1 MKKINNFSIF
11 VFLAGLSVSSQ
22 VFAYALP
29 TFSIPEI
36 GQEIASYVSEASKT
50 KSEVEST
57 NDLIK
62 KGVLAG
68 VPGYLK
74 AIQSGDWN
82 GLAKGMANEG
92 YNIYKQD
99 AERKKQAKE
108 KAQKEAQ
115 ENAQAKLEAQE
126 EAKKTTEGADDENR
140 KTAAENRKEKVKK
153 KLNWVKKQGGIV
165 GNWLNKKDGKN
176 KEGVNKIADG
186 LFEGNPQ
193 ISSAIR
199 DATNKLS
206 AQANTNEEDEKGAED
221 AQNKPNES

>member
-1 MKKINNFSIF
+1 MKKVNNFAIL
-11 VFLAGLSVSSQ
+11 VFLASLSFSSQ
-22 VFAYALP
+22 VFAFPLP
-29 TFSIPEI
+29 TFSMPEI
-36 GQEIASYVSEASKT
+36 GQEIASYVSETSKT

-57 NDLIK
+57 KNLIK

-74 AIQSGDWN
+74 AIQSGNWN
-82 GLAKGMANEG
+82 GLAKGMATDG

-115 ENAQAKLEAQE
+115 ANAQEKLQAQE
-126 EAKKTTEGADDENR
+126 EANQTTKELVDENR

-165 GNWLNKKDGKN
+165 GNWLNDKDGKN
-176 KEGVNKIADG
+176 MQGVNKITNG
-186 LFEGNPQ
+186 LFGEDSQ
-193 ISSAIR
+193 ISSAIGK
-199 DATNKLS
+199 ATDTLS
-206 AQANTNEEDEKGAED
+206 SQAQKNN
-221 AQNKPNES
+221 

>member
-115 ENAQAKLEAQE
+115 ANAQEKLEAQE
-126 EAKKTTEGADDENR
+126 EANKATIGAVDENR

-165 GNWLNKKDGKN
+165 GNWLNGKDGKN
-176 KEGVNKIADG
+176 KQGVNKIADG
-186 LFEGNPQ
+186 LFGEDSQ
-193 ISSAIR
+193 ISSAIGKTT
-199 DATNKLS
+199 DKLS
-206 AQANTNEEDEKGAED
+206 AQADTSEGDKKDAGD